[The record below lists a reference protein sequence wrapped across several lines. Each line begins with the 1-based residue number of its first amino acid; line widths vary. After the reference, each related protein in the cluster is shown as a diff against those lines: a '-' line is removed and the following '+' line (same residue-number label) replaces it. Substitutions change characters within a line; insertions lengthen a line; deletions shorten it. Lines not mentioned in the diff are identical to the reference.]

1 MKCKLP
7 NQETGSSCIL
17 LGPMADEY
25 DPPGKAVREDDDG
38 TKYVEVTEDVG
49 TALIADHGFE
59 ELDAS
64 SSEDS
69 DSKEETNE

>member
-25 DPPGKAVREDDDG
+25 DPPGKVVREDDDG
-38 TKYVEVTEDVG
+38 TKYVEVTEAVG

-59 ELDAS
+59 ELGAS
-64 SSEDS
+64 SIEDS